1 MSQYLPVFNL
11 GFVCAWNHSQKGNR
25 NDSKGRQQTSL
36 PKGCKE
42 ARFPQYHHF
51 LCINPALKWQH
62 YCCGLTWEEMEQRS
76 GAEGGERMGGPEDA
90 CPPSAIMHPTASI
103 PHLQDAHS
111 KKTHLLLLSSVSKS
125 WGSSFA
131 LWMSRG
137 QIQIAGLR
145 FFFSEIINNKGRNS
159 RRGHKTLRPMK
170 LDCLLQTFTFGWT
183 VRDLPPYGGMSFKTW
198 GREDRVASD
207 GGHVLPRSCR
217 SPRKLPAFKLCLQS
231 VEKLL
236 RTGGCHFSSGAFNLS
251 SHGGC
256 SVLLIALLP
265 PPSAADSD
273 KLILMMYWELGRD
286 FITPTRDQ
294 T

>member
-1 MSQYLPVFNL
+1 MYKSCFKVAALLLWVDL
-11 GFVCAWNHSQKGNR
+11 GR
-25 NDSKGRQQTSL
+25 D
-36 PKGCKE
+36 
-42 ARFPQYHHF
+42 
-51 LCINPALKWQH
+51 
-62 YCCGLTWEEMEQRS
+62 
-76 GAEGGERMGGPEDA
+76 GAMVWCWRWGEDGQSWG
-90 CPPSAIMHPTASI
+90 CPPSFCHHASHSIHPPPPGRT
-103 PHLQDAHS
+103 QQ
-111 KKTHLLLLSSVSKS
+111 KTHLLLLSSVSKS

-159 RRGHKTLRPMK
+159 RSGHKTLWPMK
-170 LDCLLQTFTFGWT
+170 LDRLLQTFTFGWT

-198 GREDRVASD
+198 GRKDRAAPD

-256 SVLLIALLP
+256 SVLLIALLL